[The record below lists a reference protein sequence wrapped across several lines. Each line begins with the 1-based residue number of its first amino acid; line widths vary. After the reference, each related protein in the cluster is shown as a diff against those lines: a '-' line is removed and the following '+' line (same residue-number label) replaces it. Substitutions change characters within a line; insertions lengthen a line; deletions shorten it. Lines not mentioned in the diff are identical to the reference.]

1 MIERKRL
8 EELIGQKAI
17 IWCICDYTYDKSK
30 PNKKIEYYDLS
41 NEDICI
47 SPAEFRDYGL
57 RIFNSLGYWN
67 DIRYED
73 LFETKEEA
81 EWQAEFGCIERT
93 ERLVLPTWKQIE
105 NIINQKKKFGLN
117 HSDRVF
123 ARIITSDSIYYFKV
137 CKDLDLFTLQV
148 KQTYIGDDLCEQ
160 ITTRFPYIF
169 GKATKE
175 NYTLACRK
183 AKELFLNGDEK

>member
-1 MIERKRL
+1 M
-8 EELIGQKAI
+8 
-17 IWCICDYTYDKSK
+17 S
-30 PNKKIEYYDLS
+30 KKI
-41 NEDICI
+41 
-47 SPAEFRDYGL
+47 
-57 RIFNSLGYWN
+57 
-67 DIRYED
+67 
-73 LFETKEEA
+73 
-81 EWQAEFGCIERT
+81 
-93 ERLVLPTWKQIE
+93 LVLANNDVGLYSFRKELLEAFVEKGCAVYCALPFGKQIE

-160 ITTRFPYIF
+160 ITTRFPYMF

-183 AKELFLNGDEK
+183 AKELFLNGDKDE